1 MGKIRNSYKSTLIAV
16 SVLFL
21 PFLSMAQDGEKK
33 PDIDWM
39 SWSEA
44 IKANRKKESRKFM
57 IDVYTSW
64 CGWCKKMDK
73 NTFQKPAV
81 ASYINEHFWPVKL
94 DAERKDDIIFNN
106 DTMEFMSNKGRKG
119 THELALRL
127 MQGKASYPTV
137 VFLDERVG
145 MISPVP
151 GYKKPKQM
159 IPLLEFINKEIYKQ
173 DTKFQT
179 YLKNYYDEG
188 EKESDGKEEDG

>member
-1 MGKIRNSYKSTLIAV
+1 MGMIRYLYKRVLIV
-16 SVLFL
+16 LSVLFL
-21 PFLSMAQDGEKK
+21 PFLNQGQDGEKK
-33 PDIDWM
+33 GDIDWM

-44 IKANRKKESRKFM
+44 IKANRQKESRKFM
-57 IDVYTSW
+57 IDVYTGW

-73 NTFQKPAV
+73 HTFQKPAV

-106 DTMEFMSNKGRKG
+106 DTMEFMSSKGRNG

-127 MQGKASYPTV
+127 MQGRASYPTV

-159 IPLLEFINKEIYKQ
+159 IPLLEFINKEVYKQ
-173 DTKFQT
+173 DKKFQT
-179 YLKNYYDEG
+179 YLKNYYDKE
-188 EKESDGKEEDG
+188 EKGSGGKEKDG